1 MAEPSVDSGGA
12 FKSAL
17 PAGSTV
23 GKYRIIRR
31 LGEGGMATIYLA
43 SSVGPGGF
51 TKQCALKVVRPEFV
65 GRESISRML
74 ATEARVAAA
83 LNHPHIVQ
91 VFDFGRLGGSYFMA
105 MEWVDG
111 VSLGH
116 VMARMMRERRRVPIA
131 VVAHVITSVAEA
143 LAYLGEGV
151 DVDGQV
157 TPLVHRDVSPS
168 NVLLSLAGTVKLS
181 DFGVVKILDESSET
195 KTGVVKGKYAY
206 MSPEQL
212 RGEPVDHRAD
222 LFSLGV
228 VLFEMLTMARLF
240 QRKTTAGTIA
250 AVHAAR
256 VPPPSSLWA
265 DIPPELDALVLRML
279 ARKREDRFSSAAEVV
294 SALQPFLT
302 HGARGELATEVRALS
317 SAESTRPSLGPA
329 SRSPVDDPLP
339 AVSPDEF
346 EALEVLEGEISAFDE
361 PDAAGAPRTTSARPE
376 PWALDESEGGPVNK
390 TVTPTGAN
398 ELGSAPKIA
407 AAAEPTP
414 SLRRVVLAAVAL
426 VVLSASAV
434 VLYATQRAPTATE
447 APAASSDTAR
457 VRALE
462 AELEQAREAARA
474 QATPTPG
481 PSVAAEAPVAEPSPE
496 PSAPPAED
504 TPAEVNVAREAAPSP
519 RAASNPRPAPRARAA
534 APAPK
539 PAAKAVAAK
548 PATTR
553 PGAADGLATADDVE
567 RSASRKTT
575 GTSVDGVILAD
586 EDDVDRTRTPQAA
599 STRKPKAASV
609 GDAVIAEDYD

>member
-23 GKYRIIRR
+23 GKYRIVRR

-116 VMARMMRERRRVPIA
+116 VMARMMRERRRVPIP

-151 DVDGQV
+151 DVDGQI

-376 PWALDESEGGPVNK
+376 PWALDESEGAPVNK
-390 TVTPTGAN
+390 TVTPTGAH

>member
-1 MAEPSVDSGGA
+1 
-12 FKSAL
+12 
-17 PAGSTV
+17 
-23 GKYRIIRR
+23 
-31 LGEGGMATIYLA
+31 
-43 SSVGPGGF
+43 
-51 TKQCALKVVRPEFV
+51 VVRPEFV

-256 VPPPSSLWA
+256 VPPPSSLWP

-329 SRSPVDDPLP
+329 QPLAGGRP
-339 AVSPDEF
+339 AARRQPRRVR
-346 EALEVLEGEISAFDE
+346 G
-361 PDAAGAPRTTSARPE
+361 AGGA
-376 PWALDESEGGPVNK
+376 GGRD
-390 TVTPTGAN
+390 
-398 ELGSAPKIA
+398 LG
-407 AAAEPTP
+407 
-414 SLRRVVLAAVAL
+414 LRRARRRGRAAHDLGPAR
-426 VVLSASAV
+426 AV
-434 VLYATQRAPTATE
+434 GARRERGRPGQQDRDAHRRQRARLGAQDRGRRR
-447 APAASSDTAR
+447 AHAR
-457 VRALE
+457 RCAGGCW
-462 AELEQAREAARA
+462 RRW
-474 QATPTPG
+474 
-481 PSVAAEAPVAEPSPE
+481 
-496 PSAPPAED
+496 
-504 TPAEVNVAREAAPSP
+504 RW
-519 RAASNPRPAPRARAA
+519 
-534 APAPK
+534 
-539 PAAKAVAAK
+539 
-548 PATTR
+548 
-553 PGAADGLATADDVE
+553 
-567 RSASRKTT
+567 
-575 GTSVDGVILAD
+575 
-586 EDDVDRTRTPQAA
+586 
-599 STRKPKAASV
+599 
-609 GDAVIAEDYD
+609 